1 MGCLV
6 AKPVVDGI
14 ERDLK
19 GTAKVVRIDL
29 LSKIGRKIAAR
40 YGVSSIPA
48 LVIVDGDQVIYRHT
62 GMPDRAEVVSQIT
75 AR

>member
-1 MGCLV
+1 M

-19 GTAKVVRIDL
+19 GRAEVVRIDL
-29 LSKIGRKIAAR
+29 LSKIGRQIAAR

-48 LVIVDGDQVIYRHT
+48 LLVVDGDVVTYRHT
-62 GMPDRAEVVSQIT
+62 GMPDRTEVVSQIT